1 MTSMSIQ
8 QYSLI
13 SDCYRIKMK
22 NQCAVQTRFST
33 FKHARVYF
41 RTCLCG
47 IILSIAFQNTASAQP
62 PKAQID
68 AAIKRGIAFLKQTDD
83 YRTTG
88 MNAFV
93 AYTLLKAGESP
104 ESPYIQ
110 TCLKNILFDHN
121 RMNKDGEVEY
131 RPGSDFNYC
140 AGVQLMVLEAINPE
154 KYQDEIRA
162 TADFLIRTQ
171 HKSGSWYYPQ
181 DIDHNG
187 DTSITQYAV
196 LGLWA
201 AERAGVI
208 VPTSV
213 WDKAARWH
221 LSTQYPDGAFGYHPA
236 SASERAPLHTMG
248 VAGTGS
254 MYVISMQLYPD
265 GQLRSGPVKKAN
277 QEKKK
282 KFGFLE
288 KVDLTQKE
296 KTKEDENKL
305 TKPTISF
312 NALQSGKSKGLG
324 WIVKNYNVRN
334 LNRWPNYYLYGIER
348 IAAIADTQKLGP
360 YDWYADGARQLL
372 LTQQDDG
379 SWKGTHNIKASTCL
393 AIIFLSKATGKT
405 LGRKYNPEPVGSGLL
420 AGGRGLPKNLAEVQ
434 MRNGKVENKKLSG
447 DLSELL
453 AQLEDPANADL
464 EAAQETLVETI
475 TLGDREELINQKDRV
490 LKLVDARSPDVR
502 RTAVWALSRTND
514 FRVSPY
520 LIRALKDP
528 DLSVRIEAR
537 NGLCTLSRKIR
548 GLGMPEDP
556 LADVAENL
564 DEKERIKIVDKWS
577 DEAIKRWQKWYNSVK
592 PFDEKFDLFEVLNEF
607 PQSKTK

>member
-1 MTSMSIQ
+1 MTSMSFQ

-13 SDCYRIKMK
+13 SDCYRINMK
-22 NQCAVQTRFST
+22 NNCAVQSLFSA
-33 FKHARVYF
+33 FFHVLLDSRS
-41 RTCLCG
+41 CLLG
-47 IILSIAFQNTASAQP
+47 TIVFTAFQITAYAQP
-62 PKAQID
+62 PQAEID
-68 AAIKRGIAFLKQTDD
+68 ASIKRGIAFLKKTDD
-83 YRTTG
+83 YRRTG

-93 AYTLLKAGESP
+93 AYTLIKAGESP

-110 TCLKNILFDHN
+110 NCLKNILADHN
-121 RMNKDGEVEY
+121 QKNKDGELEY

-154 KYQDEIRA
+154 KYHDEIRA
-162 TADFLIRTQ
+162 TVDFLIKQQ
-171 HKSGSWYYPQ
+171 HAGGSWYYPQ
-181 DIDHNG
+181 NISHNG

-208 VPTSV
+208 VPTTV
-213 WDKAARWH
+213 WDKVARWH
-221 LSTQYPDGAFGYHPA
+221 LTTQHPQGSFGYHPA
-236 SASERAPLHTMG
+236 SGSERAPQNTMS

-254 MYVISMQLYPD
+254 MYIISMQLYPD
-265 GQLRSGPVKKAN
+265 GELRSGPVKIRD
-277 QEKKK
+277 QKKK
-282 KFGFLE
+282 KRFGFLD

-296 KTKEDENKL
+296 KSKADENKNS
-305 TKPTISF
+305 KPTISH
-312 NALQSGKSKGLG
+312 NALQGGKAKGLA

-334 LNRWPNYYLYGIER
+334 QNRWPNYYLYGIER
-348 IAAIADTQKLGP
+348 IAAIADTKMLGP
-360 YDWYADGARQLL
+360 HDWYADGARQLL
-372 LTQQDDG
+372 TTQLEDG
-379 SWKGTHNIKASTCL
+379 SWKGTSHPKASTCL

-405 LGRKYNPEPVGSGLL
+405 LGRKYKPEPVGSGLL
-420 AGGRGLPKNLAEVQ
+420 AGGRGLPKNLADVQ
-434 MRNGKVENKKLSG
+434 MRNGKVENKTLSG

-475 TLGDREELINQKDRV
+475 TLGDREQLIKQKDRV
-490 LKLVDARSPDVR
+490 IKLVDARAPDVR
-502 RTAVWALSRTND
+502 RTAIWALSRTND

-548 GLGMPEDP
+548 GLGMPADP

-577 DEAIKRWQKWYNSVK
+577 DEATKRWQKWYNSVK

>member
-1 MTSMSIQ
+1 MTSMSFQ

-13 SDCYRIKMK
+13 SDCYRINMK
-22 NQCAVQTRFST
+22 NNCAVQSLFSG
-33 FKHARVYF
+33 FFHVLPDSKS
-41 RTCLCG
+41 CLLG
-47 IILSIAFQNTASAQP
+47 IIVFTVFQITAYAQP
-62 PKAQID
+62 PQAEID
-68 AAIKRGIAFLKQTDD
+68 ASIKRGIAFLKETDD
-83 YRTTG
+83 YRSTG

-93 AYTLLKAGESP
+93 AYTLIKAGESP

-110 TCLKNILFDHN
+110 NCLKNILADHN
-121 RMNKDGEVEY
+121 HKNKDGELEY

-140 AGVQLMVLEAINPE
+140 AGVQLMVLEALNPE

-162 TADFLIRTQ
+162 TAEFLIRTQ
-171 HKSGSWYYPQ
+171 HSGGSWYYPQ
-181 DIDHNG
+181 DISHNG
-187 DTSITQYAV
+187 DTSITQYAI

-208 VPTSV
+208 VPTTV

-236 SASERAPLHTMG
+236 SGSERARKHTMG

-254 MYVISMQLYPD
+254 MYIISMQLYPD
-265 GQLRSGPVKKAN
+265 GELRRGLVKKSN
-277 QEKKK
+277 QDKKK
-282 KFGFLE
+282 RFGFLD

-296 KTKEDENKL
+296 KSKEDENKNS
-305 TKPTISF
+305 KPTISH
-312 NALQSGKSKGLG
+312 NALQAGKGKGLS
-324 WIVKNYNVRN
+324 WIVKNYNVRSPSG
-334 LNRWPNYYLYGIER
+334 WPNYYLYGLER
-348 IAAIADTQKLGP
+348 IAAIADTKLLGSH
-360 YDWYADGARQLL
+360 DWYADGARQLL
-372 LTQQDDG
+372 ATQLEDG
-379 SWKGTHNIKASTCL
+379 SWKGVGNAKASTCL
-393 AIIFLSKATGKT
+393 AIIFLSKATVKT

-420 AGGRGLPKNLAEVQ
+420 AGGRGLPKNLADVQ
-434 MRNGKVENKKLSG
+434 MRNGKVENKTLSG

-475 TLGDREELINQKDRV
+475 TLGDREQLIKQKDRV
-490 LKLVDARSPDVR
+490 LKLVDARAPDVR
-502 RTAVWALSRTND
+502 RTAIWALSRTND

-548 GLGMPEDP
+548 GLGMPADP

-577 DEAIKRWQKWYNSVK
+577 DEATKRWQKWYNSVK